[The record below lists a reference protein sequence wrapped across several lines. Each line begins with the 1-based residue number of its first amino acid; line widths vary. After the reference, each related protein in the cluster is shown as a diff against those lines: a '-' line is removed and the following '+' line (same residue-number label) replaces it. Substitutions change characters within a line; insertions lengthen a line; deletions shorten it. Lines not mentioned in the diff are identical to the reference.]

1 MSGVAIPQLEVGE
14 LTFYSM
20 MLDLYIASLREA
32 AFEGRSVSIEEIANH
47 YLDHNGLT
55 PEEHVAGLAIM
66 LATAVARLFGAAS
79 ARSRISVDE
88 GDTSGDWN
96 LGGADPS

>member
-1 MSGVAIPQLEVGE
+1 MPGVAWPSIDVAA

-32 AFEGRSVSIEEIANH
+32 AFEGRQVTIEEIANH

-55 PEEHVAGLAIM
+55 PDEHTAALAIM

-79 ARSRISVDE
+79 ASARADATT
-88 GDTSGDWN
+88 DDPNWN
-96 LGGADPS
+96 LGGPESDV